1 MRRVPDRVPSRTGNP
16 SKVRSTRTKEPAHE
30 IRRRRTSTRRWD
42 LAARIR
48 GWVFADTPARWQW
61 RWPVTLAETSTAGHP
76 TSQDT
81 GTDDQIARRQWL
93 RSLDEVPGQPDHLTI
108 VSGLPTATARIQ
120 YICELLLKASPDSV
134 VDAADV
140 REKLLD
146 YQVDPFPARETIS
159 RTVAKWKRDRDQPS
173 SAATSPV
180 GTESD
185 PAKPT
190 PPERVKTAEPVQD
203 PSHDHAAGFDA
214 PFSEARRNS
223 ATSPASSTVEA
234 AGATEPAPEPRE
246 ATLQPRQSNSAS
258 HDQSTPQPNPPSQ
271 DPSSQ
276 DTRSSVAPDRPSTSP
291 EAITVN
297 RRQKAMVVRTIGY
310 AILAVVAAAGAILS
324 YESLRQKAAQIFG
337 YPLAYGFPVAVD
349 LLIVGA
355 SLAYLGGAMIGQGRP
370 GWRLTA
376 HAGVAATITLNAL
389 AADSWAGVPW
399 HVAGPAVWSILV
411 ELIARDLLGDH
422 IAATQQTFSKIPL
435 ALWLT
440 APRESAATWLRLRRQ
455 AAHAATRARV
465 GEHDAALELLRMAV
479 PGRQGRR
486 TRKVIARQLRAGS
499 VTPQAV
505 VDRASAILADKP
517 ADSPEGV
524 RRDVLTSAVTP
535 ITAPS

>member
-1 MRRVPDRVPSRTGNP
+1 M
-16 SKVRSTRTKEPAHE
+16 
-30 IRRRRTSTRRWD
+30 
-42 LAARIR
+42 
-48 GWVFADTPARWQW
+48 
-61 RWPVTLAETSTAGHP
+61 AETSTASHP
-76 TSQDT
+76 TSPDAST
-81 GTDDQIARRQWL
+81 EDKIARRQWL
-93 RSLDEVPGQPDHLTI
+93 RSLDELPGQPDHLAI

-159 RTVAKWKRDRDQPS
+159 RTVAKWKRDRDQPP
-173 SAATSPV
+173 SAATSPAD
-180 GTESD
+180 TESE

-190 PPERVKTAEPVQD
+190 LPERARTAEPVQD

-223 ATSPASSTVEA
+223 ATSPASSTPEA
-234 AGATEPAPEPRE
+234 AGATEPDPEPRE
-246 ATLQPRQSNSAS
+246 ATLQSRPGDSAS
-258 HDQSTPQPNPPSQ
+258 HDQSTPQAKPPSQ
-271 DPSSQ
+271 DSSSQ
-276 DTRSSVAPDRPSTSP
+276 DTRSSVAPDRPSTP

-310 AILAVVAAAGAILS
+310 GILAVVAAAGAILS

-355 SLAYLGGAMIGQGRP
+355 SLAYLGGAMIGHGRP

-455 AAHAATRARV
+455 AAHAATRAHV
-465 GEHDAALELLRMAV
+465 GEHDAALELLRMAI